1 MVAKESVEATEK
13 VSEKKKKKKHK
24 KQKCA
29 SSSEVGKG
37 GGYRYIGWWIPGM
50 GSGYGYNINR
60 VVGMGV

>member
-50 GSGYGYNINR
+50 GI
-60 VVGMGV
+60 